1 MRTKRKPRKSKAMRF
16 LEEITSGPLNL
27 AELLSSIRQGE
38 EFSHAEFAAKLGISR
53 SYLCDIEKGRK
64 AVSLPR
70 AIEFA
75 EILGYSKDQFARLAL
90 QTQINE
96 AGLPYKVVIEAA

>member
-1 MRTKRKPRKSKAMRF
+1 MSIRKKIKASSF
-16 LEEITSGPLNL
+16 LNKLTGGPLNI
-27 AELLSSIRQGE
+27 AELLESVRLGE
-38 EFSHAEFAAKLGISR
+38 DMSHTEFAKKLGISR
-53 SYLCDIEKGRK
+53 SHLCDIEKGRK
-64 AVSLPR
+64 SVSLTR

-96 AGLPYKVVIEAA
+96 AGLKYKILIKAA